1 MINFIAENS
10 YVFFK
15 KRSDQSVLQ
24 TTEAKEYFANLPN
37 IFSSKIFARGYR
49 MFQIKRLYSTV
60 VLSLLDAATL

>member
-37 IFSSKIFARGYR
+37 IFF
-49 MFQIKRLYSTV
+49 
-60 VLSLLDAATL
+60 